1 MAAEK
6 ARDGRITNL
15 RALAIIIVVLGHSI
29 ILYQDSWTL
38 YTPAQPCAVLNAL
51 KNCIDLCWRVIRMF
65 FKNESKPSVAKG
77 NRHRELQKCFSR
89 CLFLYA

>member
-29 ILYQDSWTL
+29 ILYQDS
-38 YTPAQPCAVLNAL
+38 
-51 KNCIDLCWRVIRMF
+51 
-65 FKNESKPSVAKG
+65 
-77 NRHRELQKCFSR
+77 
-89 CLFLYA
+89 